1 MARKADHS
9 REETKNAIIDAFLEL
24 YKVEPLEKITINAIT
39 KMAQVNR
46 GTFYYY
52 YQDIYELLEELEES
66 YLENVEKALSLL
78 VSGVFDNNLLDK
90 LNAILQFYDKYK
102 ELLLLFIVQKPNKKV
117 IEATKKIAISY
128 ALNLIGESS
137 QNLTVE
143 QECII
148 TYIAHAQFGIIIYWL
163 ENGHKLSLDQLAQ
176 IMLRVNKE
184 GPITVLLEDKIQ
196 YLGYVT

>member
-9 REETKNAIIDAFLEL
+9 REETKNAIIYAFLEL

-66 YLENVEKALSLL
+66 YLENVEKALPLL

-90 LNAILQFYDKYK
+90 MNAILQFYDKYK

-128 ALNLIGESS
+128 ALNLIGASS